1 MRSRPFDPRRLDVEA
16 FAKEGG
22 QLQGEWPLTALHR
35 LTEAAHPQ
43 ALPAAGDVA
52 HWQARGIS
60 QPVRG
65 ALPQTWLE
73 IEAGAHLSL
82 VCQRCLGPVDTAI
95 EAQRRFLFAPDEDA
109 ASRLDADS
117 EDDVLAMTR
126 ALDLR
131 TLVEDELLLALPL
144 VPRHEVCPEPLPM
157 AHDDEPA
164 EEQPHPFAALASFK
178 RRGPA
183 GGRGPA

>member
-22 QLQGEWPLTALHR
+22 ELQGEWPLTALDR
-35 LTEAAHPQ
+35 LMDAAHPQ
-43 ALPAAGDVA
+43 ALPTAGHVA
-52 HWQARGIS
+52 HWQARGIT

-65 ALPQTWLE
+65 APTQTWLE
-73 IEAGAHLSL
+73 IEADTHLSL

-95 EAQRRFLFAPDEDA
+95 AAQRRFLFASDENTA
-109 ASRLDADS
+109 EQLDADS

-131 TLVEDELLLALPL
+131 TLVEDELLLGLPL
-144 VPRHEVCPEPLPM
+144 VPRHDVCPEPLPLL
-157 AHDDEPA
+157 HDDEPA
-164 EEQPHPFAALASFK
+164 EEQPHPFAALAALK

-183 GGRGPA
+183 R

>member
-22 QLQGEWPLTALHR
+22 QLQGEWPLTTLHR
-35 LTEAAHPQ
+35 LTDAAHAQ
-43 ALPAAGDVA
+43 ALPAAGDVVR
-52 HWQARGIS
+52 WRARGTS

-73 IEAGAHLSL
+73 IEAETRLSL
-82 VCQRCLGPVDTAI
+82 VCQRCLGPVGAPI
-95 EAQRRFLFAPDEDA
+95 QAQRRFLFAPDEDTA
-109 ASRLDADS
+109 AQLDADS

-144 VPRHEVCPEPLPM
+144 VPRHDVCPDPLPLVR
-157 AHDDEPA
+157 DDELA
-164 EEQPHPFAALASFK
+164 EEQPHPFAALAAFK

-183 GGRGPA
+183 G